1 MAIHHI
7 RLAENKGFLRVII
20 SHVDICVITAD
31 MTFIISQWNLHINTF
46 SLIFFLKCNYKYA
59 AKLTSVHCHGEV
71 RWLSF
76 IDCDKICFNSL
87 FWW

>member
-46 SLIFFLKCNYKYA
+46 SLIFFFLKCNYKYA
-59 AKLTSVHCHGEV
+59 AKLTSVQ
-71 RWLSF
+71 LS
-76 IDCDKICFNSL
+76 
-87 FWW
+87 WWSTVVVIYRLWQDVF